1 MRFSALAS
9 SLPNCTL
16 TVEKPPHPGLNRMTT
31 ATLLATIILLTCSP
45 WSNWGALLGRRPRVT
60 HPRVQA
66 DTHRVARCH
75 NLRYHQLSQK
85 VHNAPG
91 NRFSACTLWV
101 ATQYMTRYVP
111 FLTRSQQRATLC
123 TRTFSARHC
132 SPSAHEQPVVQAS
145 SRRELLHLPQCER
158 RGRV

>member
-1 MRFSALAS
+1 
-9 SLPNCTL
+9 
-16 TVEKPPHPGLNRMTT
+16 MTT
-31 ATLLATIILLTCSP
+31 ATAPPTITLLTCSP
-45 WSNWGALLGRRPRVT
+45 WFTWGAWLGRRPRVT

-66 DTHRVARCH
+66 DIDRVARCD

-101 ATQYMTRYVP
+101 ANQYMTRHVP

-123 TRTFSARHC
+123 PRTSTANSAPAPARQNQN
-132 SPSAHEQPVVQAS
+132 AGEI
-145 SRRELLHLPQCER
+145 LPPGESLA
-158 RGRV
+158 GD